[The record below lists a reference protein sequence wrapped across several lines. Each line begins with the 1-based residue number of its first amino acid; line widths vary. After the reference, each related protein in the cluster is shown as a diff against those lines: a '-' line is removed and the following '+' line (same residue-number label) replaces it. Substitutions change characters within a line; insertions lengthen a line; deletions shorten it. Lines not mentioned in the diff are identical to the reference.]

1 MESKVIFSLIV
12 IILII
17 TVTVVLI
24 LVKTGKIKSSEKCEY
39 EWSQWSECKTEN
51 NCGVGLK
58 TRNFIIT
65 NEGDDCPDTT
75 PIPETTICSLQP
87 CPDNCIGKW
96 GEWVECDKTCGGGKT
111 YRTYNVLNKEKNGGN
126 ECPHKDGDIEEKEC
140 NTHACPFDCEGTWSD
155 WGECSKTC
163 KNTDDEANGIRNKTF
178 YVQKYMIYQE
188 GTTPTPKDCLSEDS
202 DWPED
207 IPIPVGWNS
216 GKGISNRPNE
226 QLLETTGSKLYNFT
240 EECETPRC
248 PIDCAG
254 SWGDWTPCTQDC
266 HGPDGVGTQQRVFN
280 VSRQKEY
287 GGRNCL
293 LNDREWNQDW
303 WSDDFSSGGYYDLTA
318 MLTRTTLNLSTEQL
332 NDKFRRVVGKRV
344 LIADMNNNLDYHW
357 SHLLRSDRKYTVD
370 EAKNICLMNEECGGF
385 TIDNDNIGNYENFYA
400 NINFTSRDN
409 MNVIGSYDSA
419 VSFFKEEG
427 LYNINTPT
435 GAPDD
440 IDRNNLNPDG
450 YVQVRE
456 CNVQKCPIDC
466 DEGWSNVWKSSPH
479 SSGQVGVCSVSS
491 DSSVNKYTGEP
502 CGIGKEYDTWIINQG
517 PQYGGTGCTRSEG
530 DSRQRQCSFGECPVD
545 CIIGKKEDSHP
556 DCNMANNE
564 IQRTGCWSACSTQN
578 NRDSGIRSRRNID
591 LVQSQYGGKC
601 PPSSGDNCTQDS
613 DCPDVRHPDING
625 DMINSP
631 QECVENECQMIFDSE
646 HEYEVCSSPS
656 SVQYVAPPDG
666 TSCVDDENWRGMPP
680 PGSQE
685 NGTCEELSRESST
698 SISYRCNSFTDI
710 DSFSE
715 DGTHISDACKQT
727 CANCTYI
734 PPNCS
739 EWLTSNTC
747 PANKIE
753 ISEFNA
759 PNILVPDDSNG
770 EDLCCVQRTTD
781 HSSCNCSSRTVDDCY
796 NDSEECDGIP
806 INEMCPETCDSFMPR
821 LTNKQSGISSSLL
834 SNNPQ
839 CVNPAS
845 EGTIQGTCDNIL
857 PVVGNYSVNG
867 SQWGNSPDGSWNF
880 QEHNYIDPKLICAS
894 EHFRTK
900 RPGYFSR
907 FNELK
912 CSNGSLPSD
921 ECEGDNACYDK
932 TLNCFGLW
940 DAGGMGHDGQ
950 KVMYPNLDNDGKL
963 TCNPPLGDGNCYDS
977 NGKILIDET
986 MVELK
991 KSKDGSG
998 ELVDGSYAREIVQS
1012 RYGMSYTD
1020 GTPADSIDMQNY
1032 CEGPA
1037 ISGGGECSDYEDCG
1051 TYENGS
1057 CEGYIQGN
1065 TDPGPV
1071 SYSNDARRSY
1081 PSEYCNNYDDW
1092 YGCLDTSLNEVMGA
1106 CSCNSGK
1113 SGEFCEIDELQGLG
1127 GTWKS
1132 CSDFSDNE
1140 TECKNLGCVYTE
1152 AMYCP
1157 ARNGRYGYPNGR
1169 FTWRSANC
1177 PSTGE
1182 NPIHLENSC
1191 NYVDDMNGGVSGKV
1205 GFNTDGYDVSGCC
1218 AENDS

>member
-1 MESKVIFSLIV
+1 MDSRVLYSLIV

-17 TVTVVLI
+17 TVTVFLI
-24 LVKTGKIKSSEKCEY
+24 LNKTGKIKLSEKCEY
-39 EWSQWSECKTEN
+39 EWSQWSECKSEN
-51 NCGVGLK
+51 NCGQGIK

-65 NEGDDCPDTT
+65 NEGDDCPDPT
-75 PIPETTICSLQP
+75 PIPETKLCSLQP
-87 CPDNCIGKW
+87 CPDNCIGEW
-96 GEWVECDKTCGGGKT
+96 GDWGECDKTCGGGNT

-126 ECPHKDGDIEEKEC
+126 ECPHKDGYIEEKEC
-140 NTHACPFDCEGTWSD
+140 NTHSCPFDCEGTWSD
-155 WGECSKTC
+155 WGDCSKTC
-163 KNTDDEANGIRNKTF
+163 KNSDDEANGIRNKTF
-178 YVQKYMIYQE
+178 YVQKDMIYQE
-188 GTTPTPKDCLSEDS
+188 GTTPTPKDCLSEGS

-207 IPIPVGWNS
+207 IPIPVGWNFE
-216 GKGISNRPNE
+216 KGISDLSNE

-248 PIDCAG
+248 AIDCEG
-254 SWGDWTPCTQDC
+254 SWSDWTPCTQDC
-266 HGPDGVGTQQRVFN
+266 HGPDSVGTQQRVFN

-293 LNDREWNQDW
+293 LTDREWNQDW
-303 WSDDFSSGGYYDLTA
+303 WSNDFSTNGYYDLTS
-318 MLTRTTLNLSTEQL
+318 MLTRTTGNLSAEQL

-344 LIADMNNNLDYHW
+344 LIADMNNNLEYVYP
-357 SHLLRSDRKYTVD
+357 HLIRSDRKYTVD

-440 IDRNNLNPDG
+440 IDINNFNLDG

-479 SSGQVGVCSVSS
+479 SSGQVGVCSASS
-491 DSSVNKYTGEP
+491 DSSVNKYTGQP
-502 CGIGKEYDTWIINQG
+502 CGMGKEYDTWIINQE
-517 PQYGGTGCTRSEG
+517 PQYGGTRCTGSEG
-530 DSRQRQCSFGECPVD
+530 DSRERECSLGECPVD

-556 DCNMANNE
+556 DCNMDNSMF
-564 IQRTGCWSACSTQN
+564 QRLGCWSSCSTQN

-591 LVQSQYGGKC
+591 LVQPQYGGKC
-601 PPSSGDNCTQDS
+601 PPSSGTSCNQDS
-613 DCPDVRHPDING
+613 DCPDVNHPDING
-625 DMINSP
+625 DIINSP
-631 QECVENECQMIFDSE
+631 QECVENECQMIYDSQL
-646 HEYEVCSSPS
+646 EYEVCSSPS
-656 SVQYVAPPDG
+656 SVQYVAPPNG
-666 TSCVDDENWRGMPP
+666 TSCVDDENWRGIPP

-685 NGTCEELSRESST
+685 NGTCEELSRQGST
-698 SISYRCNSFTDI
+698 NINYRCNSFTDI

-727 CANCTYI
+727 CLNCTYI

-747 PANKIE
+747 PANKFQIDE
-753 ISEFNA
+753 MA
-759 PNILVPDDSNG
+759 AADTLVPDDSNG
-770 EDLCCVQRTTD
+770 EDLCCFQRTTD
-781 HSSCNCSSRTVDDCY
+781 HSSCNCNSRTIDDCHDVSI
-796 NDSEECDGIP
+796 NCSESIEIP
-806 INEMCPETCDSFMPR
+806 INEMCPETCASFRPR
-821 LTNKQSGISSSLL
+821 LTNFQSNIDKGSL

-839 CVNPAS
+839 CSNLAGETS
-845 EGTIQGTCDNIL
+845 SGCDNIL
-857 PVVGNYSVNG
+857 RMNDIKV
-867 SQWGNSPDGSWNF
+867 
-880 QEHNYIDPKLICAS
+880 EPKLICAS
-894 EHFRTK
+894 EHFRTEK
-900 RPGYFSR
+900 DEYFSI

-912 CSNGSLPSD
+912 CNDDSLPSD
-921 ECEGDNACYDK
+921 ECENTCYDK

-940 DAGGMGHDGQ
+940 DAEGMSYDGQ

-963 TCNPPLGDGNCYDS
+963 TCKQPVGDGNCYDS
-977 NGKILIDET
+977 SGKILVDET
-986 MVELK
+986 MAELK
-991 KSKDGSG
+991 RSKETGNSPR
-998 ELVDGSYAREIVQS
+998 YNTIAREIVLRRDS
-1012 RYGMSYTD
+1012 RAP
-1020 GTPADSIDMQNY
+1020 PAESIDMQNY
-1032 CEGPA
+1032 CEAPA
-1037 ISGGGECSDYEDCG
+1037 ISGGGPCYGEEDCG
-1051 TYENGS
+1051 GYSEWLAERGLSS
-1057 CEGYIQGN
+1057 CEGNVYIYEEWDDSTGSYIKGGPLPTTFGTWIDSVRNGYPEEHCNDYGN
-1065 TDPGPV
+1065 IADTPLLHCRDIPLDDIPG
-1071 SYSNDARRSY
+1071 
-1081 PSEYCNNYDDW
+1081 
-1092 YGCLDTSLNEVMGA
+1092 T
-1106 CSCNSGK
+1106 CSCPPGK
-1113 SGEFCEIDELQGLG
+1113 SGEFCEIDEFMGLG

-1157 ARNGRYGYPNGR
+1157 AQNKIYGRPNGQ
-1169 FTWRSANC
+1169 FTWRSENC
-1177 PSTGE
+1177 PSTGSE
-1182 NPIHLENSC
+1182 INLEKSC
-1191 NYVDDMNGGVSGKV
+1191 NYVDDMNGGVSGKT